1 MSINHFTYTTK
12 KSDHFQTLS
21 MSYLAAFVS
30 VSFEIEIILMA
41 LIMTTLVTFGIGF
54 IATFSKVLSVVK
66 SYTTYKITEK
76 S

>member
-1 MSINHFTYTTK
+1 
-12 KSDHFQTLS
+12 

-30 VSFEIEIILMA
+30 VSFEIEVILMA

-66 SYTTYKITEK
+66 PYATYRITEK